1 MWLRHFP
8 AISAGQDAHIWKVIG
23 FGRHRGQS
31 GRLFAIFGDNRLA
44 IVGRSAGSVLPW
56 SLCKC
61 LRKVAFGKRLT
72 SQRSS
77 LEARRA
83 LRLPKL
89 QVSVVFFWYRRM
101 DRMNA
106 IGDLISVRVK
116 NFERLCSSTAY

>member
-1 MWLRHFP
+1 MWLCHFP

-23 FGRHRGQS
+23 S
-31 GRLFAIFGDNRLA
+31 VAIGDNRVLCLLFSA
-44 IVGRSAGSVLPW
+44 TIGWPSFGRSAGSVLPW

-83 LRLPKL
+83 LRLRKL